1 VNNAYRITRVMTPA
15 ASLALVT
22 VDQVKEVLD
31 IDPADTSDDAA
42 LTHHIDAVSQA
53 INNWCDRIFVV
64 QGYRDQLR
72 EVTGNFG
79 EPLVMRQYP
88 IVVDDATGPVVV
100 VTQDGGVVD
109 PTLLEV
115 FPETGGLY
123 RLDASLAPVAWAAA
137 LLVVDYTAGFEIIP
151 PDVQSA
157 ALEWVT
163 ARWNAVGRDPA
174 LRRETIPDVIE
185 QFYAAGDAAAGGAIP
200 PGARDLL
207 DSYRIWTV

>member
-1 VNNAYRITRVMTPA
+1 VNNAYRITRVVTPA
-15 ASLALVT
+15 TSMALVT
-22 VDQVKEVLD
+22 IDQVKEVLD

-42 LTHHIDAVSQA
+42 LTQHIAAVSQA

-88 IVVDDATGPVVV
+88 IVVDDTTGPAVV

-109 PTLLEV
+109 PTLMEV

-123 RLDASLAPVAWAAA
+123 RLDGSLAPVAWAAS
-137 LLVVDYTAGFEIIP
+137 LLVVDYTAGFETIP
-151 PDVQSA
+151 ADVQSA
-157 ALEWVT
+157 ALEWIT
-163 ARWNAVGRDPA
+163 SRWFSIGSDPT
-174 LRRETIPDVIE
+174 LSRERITDVIDL
-185 QFYAAGDAAAGGAIP
+185 YYSPASTAGNAIP
-200 PGARDLL
+200 PNVRDLL
-207 DSYRIWTV
+207 GAYRIWTV